1 MHSMVS
7 PCNKCSSLCNK
18 CINNLLSIDS
28 LVIQARLAA
37 NSGRPPRMVHKE
49 TTGGLVDT
57 MKLRVVLLALV
68 VLFPG
73 CLEDTQEESSQPGE
87 SDYAENGR
95 YTNISMEIIHGEN
108 VENATAQYTIRIMLN
123 HSAAPMHA
131 DNMLKHVTAGN
142 YNMTHYHRIID
153 DFMVQGGDFEKNDGS
168 GGYAADWYG
177 YCNGQAMANASNCA
191 NNEWTV
197 PDEADNGL
205 QHRSCMISM
214 AKTSQPNTA
223 GSQFFLMPDDI
234 DHHAWLDGVHT
245 VFGEITDGC
254 EHVTTISEVETDSD
268 DRPVVPVIITSATV
282 VE

>member
-1 MHSMVS
+1 
-7 PCNKCSSLCNK
+7 
-18 CINNLLSIDS
+18 
-28 LVIQARLAA
+28 
-37 NSGRPPRMVHKE
+37 MVHKE
-49 TTGGLVDT
+49 TTGGPTDT
-57 MKLRVVLLALV
+57 MKLKVVLLALV

-108 VENATAQYTIRIMLN
+108 VENATAQYTIRIILN

-153 DFMVQGGDFEKNDGS
+153 DFMVQGGDFEKNDGN

-254 EHVTTISEVETDSD
+254 EHVTTISEVETGSN

>member
-1 MHSMVS
+1 
-7 PCNKCSSLCNK
+7 
-18 CINNLLSIDS
+18 
-28 LVIQARLAA
+28 
-37 NSGRPPRMVHKE
+37 
-49 TTGGLVDT
+49 
-57 MKLRVVLLALV
+57 
-68 VLFPG
+68 
-73 CLEDTQEESSQPGE
+73 
-87 SDYAENGR
+87 
-95 YTNISMEIIHGEN
+95 
-108 VENATAQYTIRIMLN
+108 
-123 HSAAPMHA
+123 MHA

-153 DFMVQGGDFEKNDGS
+153 DFMVQGGDFEKNDGN

-254 EHVTTISEVETDSD
+254 EHVTTISEVETGSN

>member
-1 MHSMVS
+1 
-7 PCNKCSSLCNK
+7 
-18 CINNLLSIDS
+18 
-28 LVIQARLAA
+28 
-37 NSGRPPRMVHKE
+37 
-49 TTGGLVDT
+49 

-153 DFMVQGGDFEKNDGS
+153 DFMVQGGDFEKNDGN

-223 GSQFFLMPDDI
+223 RSQFFLMPDDI

-254 EHVTTISEVETDSD
+254 EHVTTISEVETGSN

>member
-1 MHSMVS
+1 
-7 PCNKCSSLCNK
+7 
-18 CINNLLSIDS
+18 
-28 LVIQARLAA
+28 
-37 NSGRPPRMVHKE
+37 MVHKE

-57 MKLRVVLLALV
+57 MKLRVVLLAMV

-123 HSAAPMHA
+123 HAAAPMHA

-268 DRPVVPVIITSATV
+268 DRPVVPVILTSATV

>member
-1 MHSMVS
+1 M
-7 PCNKCSSLCNK
+7 
-18 CINNLLSIDS
+18 
-28 LVIQARLAA
+28 
-37 NSGRPPRMVHKE
+37 
-49 TTGGLVDT
+49 VDT

-68 VLFPG
+68 VLFTG

-123 HSAAPMHA
+123 HAAAPMHA

-153 DFMVQGGDFEKNDGS
+153 DFMVQGGDFEKNDGT

-191 NNEWTV
+191 NNERTV

-205 QHRSCMISM
+205 QHRSCMVSM

-254 EHVTTISEVETDSD
+254 EHVTTISEVETGSN

>member
-1 MHSMVS
+1 
-7 PCNKCSSLCNK
+7 
-18 CINNLLSIDS
+18 
-28 LVIQARLAA
+28 
-37 NSGRPPRMVHKE
+37 MVHKE
-49 TTGGLVDT
+49 TTGGSTDT

-123 HSAAPMHA
+123 HAAAPMHA

-153 DFMVQGGDFEKNDGS
+153 DFMVQGGDFEKNDGT

-254 EHVTTISEVETDSD
+254 EHVTTISEVETDSE

>member
-1 MHSMVS
+1 
-7 PCNKCSSLCNK
+7 
-18 CINNLLSIDS
+18 
-28 LVIQARLAA
+28 
-37 NSGRPPRMVHKE
+37 
-49 TTGGLVDT
+49 
-57 MKLRVVLLALV
+57 
-68 VLFPG
+68 
-73 CLEDTQEESSQPGE
+73 
-87 SDYAENGR
+87 
-95 YTNISMEIIHGEN
+95 
-108 VENATAQYTIRIMLN
+108 MLN

-153 DFMVQGGDFEKNDGS
+153 DFMVQGGDFEKNDGT

-223 GSQFFLMPDDI
+223 RSQFFLMPDDI

-254 EHVTTISEVETDSD
+254 GHVTTISEVETDSE

>member
-1 MHSMVS
+1 
-7 PCNKCSSLCNK
+7 
-18 CINNLLSIDS
+18 
-28 LVIQARLAA
+28 
-37 NSGRPPRMVHKE
+37 MVHKE
-49 TTGGLVDT
+49 TTGGSTDT

-123 HSAAPMHA
+123 HAAAPMHA

-254 EHVTTISEVETDSD
+254 EHVTTISEVETDSE

>member
-1 MHSMVS
+1 
-7 PCNKCSSLCNK
+7 
-18 CINNLLSIDS
+18 
-28 LVIQARLAA
+28 
-37 NSGRPPRMVHKE
+37 MVHKE
-49 TTGGLVDT
+49 TTGGSTDT

-123 HSAAPMHA
+123 HAAAPMHA

-153 DFMVQGGDFEKNDGS
+153 DFMVQGGDFENNDGS

-254 EHVTTISEVETDSD
+254 EHVTTISEVETGSN

>member
-1 MHSMVS
+1 MVLKE
-7 PCNKCSSLCNK
+7 P
-18 CINNLLSIDS
+18 
-28 LVIQARLAA
+28 
-37 NSGRPPRMVHKE
+37 SGSWA
-49 TTGGLVDT
+49 DN
-57 MKLRVVLLALV
+57 MKLKVVLLALV

-73 CLEDTQEESSQPGE
+73 CLEDPQEEPTQQDE
-87 SDYAENGR
+87 SGYAVSGGS
-95 YTNISMEIIHGEN
+95 TNISMEIIHGES
-108 VENATAQYTIRIMLN
+108 VENATAQYTIRIMVN

-131 DNMLKHVTAGN
+131 DNMLKHVAAGN

-153 DFMVQGGDFEKNDGS
+153 DFMVQGGDFENNDGT

-177 YCNGQAMANASNCA
+177 YCNGQAMANASDCA

-234 DHHAWLDGVHT
+234 NHHSWLDGVHT
-245 VFGEITDGC
+245 VFGEITEGC
-254 EHVTTISEVETDSD
+254 EHVTTISEVATDSN
-268 DRPVVPVIITSATV
+268 DRPVVPVIITSAVV

>member
-1 MHSMVS
+1 M
-7 PCNKCSSLCNK
+7 
-18 CINNLLSIDS
+18 
-28 LVIQARLAA
+28 
-37 NSGRPPRMVHKE
+37 
-49 TTGGLVDT
+49 VDT

-153 DFMVQGGDFEKNDGS
+153 DFMVQGGDFEKNDGT

-254 EHVTTISEVETDSD
+254 EHVTTISEVETGSN